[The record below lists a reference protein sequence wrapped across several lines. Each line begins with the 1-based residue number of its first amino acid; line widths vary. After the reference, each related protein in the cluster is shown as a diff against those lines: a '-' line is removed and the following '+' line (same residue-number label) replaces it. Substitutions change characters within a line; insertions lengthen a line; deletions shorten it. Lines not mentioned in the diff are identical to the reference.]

1 MHKMCKK
8 LLVLIIIVINCIG
21 IMISLGT
28 SVSNAEISNNVN
40 KNDRLESIK
49 EKGVLTVASSN
60 DVPFAYIDPKTNE
73 FAGIDAE
80 IIREVAKRLGIN
92 KVEMKQV
99 PFESLLVELNNNQDI
114 DMVTDG
120 MYVTDERKKEAL
132 FTNIWYK
139 ESEAISVPKV
149 SKIAFKEDL
158 KNAVV
163 GALKGTAF
171 LELAQKWQKDGLV
184 KDVII
189 FESQSELL
197 SSVNTG
203 KIDAA
208 ITDSILAAY
217 LISKNNSFYL
227 KILEPYEPEA
237 PGMIAAAVRKSDTT
251 LADAVNEQID
261 DMKIDRTILKIFRKY
276 GLDENYFVSVKD
288 GHLSGK

>member
-28 SVSNAEISNNVN
+28 GVSNAEISSNINT
-40 KNDRLESIK
+40 KDRLEVIK

-73 FAGIDAE
+73 FVGIDAE
-80 IIREVAKRLGIN
+80 IIGEVAKRLGIN

-99 PFESLLVELNNNQDI
+99 PFENLLVELNNNQDI

-139 ESEAISVPKV
+139 ESEAIIVPKV

-227 KILEPYEPEA
+227 KILEPYQPEA

-261 DMKIDRTILKIFRKY
+261 DMKMDRTILKILKKY
-276 GLDENYFVSVKD
+276 GLNENYFVSVKD
-288 GHLSGK
+288 GHLSGE